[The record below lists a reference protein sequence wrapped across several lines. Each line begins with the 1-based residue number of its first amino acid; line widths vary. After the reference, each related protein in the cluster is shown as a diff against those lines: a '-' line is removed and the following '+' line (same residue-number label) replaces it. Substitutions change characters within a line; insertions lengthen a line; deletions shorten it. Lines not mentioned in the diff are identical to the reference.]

1 MNVEQMP
8 EVVPIQDREWFLL
21 FAICVA
27 GKQAKA
33 TQAKLNEFLRD
44 SCRLVPERVWKSP
57 LAIVSH
63 LDEIGHLESQLR
75 KHKMGQYNRILGAF
89 REVSRPEFS
98 IEKHLTVK
106 DLENVPGIGPKTA
119 RFVVLYTDKDANCVP
134 LDTHILKYLA
144 YHFPNVRVPKS
155 TPPKG
160 RKYLYLE
167 NLFRYKAKE
176 AGKSVRQLDS
186 EVWSYYANGGV

>member
-8 EVVPIQDREWFLL
+8 EVVPMQDREWFLL
-21 FAICVA
+21 FAVCVA

-44 SCRLVPERVWKSP
+44 SCRLVPERLWKSP
-57 LAIVSH
+57 LAIVSR
-63 LDEIGHLESQLR
+63 LDEINLLESQLR

-106 DLENVPGIGPKTA
+106 DLEKVPGIGPKTS
-119 RFVVLYTDKDANCVP
+119 RFIVLYTDPKAECVP

-144 YHFPNVRVPKS
+144 ARYPNKRIPKA
-155 TPPKG
+155 TPSSPMTYT
-160 RKYLYLE
+160 RLE
-167 NLFRYKAKE
+167 FLFKFQAKIQN
-176 AGKSVRQLDS
+176 KSVRQLDT
-186 EVWSYYANGGV
+186 EVWQYYANGGV